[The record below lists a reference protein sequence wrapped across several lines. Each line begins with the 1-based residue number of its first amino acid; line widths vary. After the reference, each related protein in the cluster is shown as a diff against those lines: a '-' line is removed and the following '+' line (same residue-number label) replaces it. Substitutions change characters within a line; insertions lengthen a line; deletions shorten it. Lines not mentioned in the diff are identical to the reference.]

1 MSVKINLFFF
11 QVEIKKC
18 FDNTFLRCYLLDV
31 IRSELGTFECDILNS
46 DRLINL
52 EINNKRRT
60 SLIYFMIKKKRRS
73 CIDLDIRNSKVFSSE
88 LGTFE
93 WWISGFILDLLD
105 LLNKA
110 CSPLVINLQIK

>member
-1 MSVKINLFFF
+1 
-11 QVEIKKC
+11 
-18 FDNTFLRCYLLDV
+18 
-31 IRSELGTFECDILNS
+31 
-46 DRLINL
+46 
-52 EINNKRRT
+52 
-60 SLIYFMIKKKRRS
+60 MIKKKRRS

-110 CSPLVINLQIK
+110 CSPLVINLQINYPIGIKDITFKSTQLTSDKLFLIQSLYISVLYIGTLKLKFQHTYDA